1 MFRLYYFKDSNRVPV
16 SKVRLCK
23 PLQLVKITKWKKKVV
38 PSAMNSADWRVHRD
52 GDPHVD
58 IIHIYMGDTIRS
70 TKWKLEIKKKVKK
83 TDLVSIFMT
92 YHSEVR
98 FPSCPSTDNNG
109 QLFILQDYSHWWLI
123 TRMTLFSFWWGSN
136 PALGLVFC
144 LIIKSNLFTLRIV
157 LNWTRTYIVMLVIS
171 HFIMEDKEKM
181 KLA

>member
-1 MFRLYYFKDSNRVPV
+1 MPWTL
-16 SKVRLCK
+16 
-23 PLQLVKITKWKKKVV
+23 T
-38 PSAMNSADWRVHRD
+38 ADWRVHRD

-58 IIHIYMGDTIRS
+58 IIHIHMGDTIRS
-70 TKWKLEIKKKVKK
+70 TKWKLEILKKSEENWS
-83 TDLVSIFMT
+83 SINIHDIT
-92 YHSEVR
+92 LRYSSPHALHYS
-98 FPSCPSTDNNG
+98 NG

-123 TRMTLFSFWWGSN
+123 TRMTLFSFWWGSS

-144 LIIKSNLFTLRIV
+144 IIIKSNLFTLRIV